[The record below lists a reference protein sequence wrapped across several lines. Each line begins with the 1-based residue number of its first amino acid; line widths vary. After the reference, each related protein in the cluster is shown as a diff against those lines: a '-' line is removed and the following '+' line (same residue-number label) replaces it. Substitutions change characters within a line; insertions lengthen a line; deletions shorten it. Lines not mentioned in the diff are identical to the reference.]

1 METDLE
7 NIRIEDVFLT
17 VKLMD
22 QEDTIVYETSLEEIK
37 LSLLQVVK
45 NIIETTQNFHRPE

>member
-22 QEDTIVYETSLEEIK
+22 QEDTIVFETSLEEIK
-37 LSLLQVVK
+37 HSLLQY
-45 NIIETTQNFHRPE
+45 

>member
-22 QEDTIVYETSLEEIK
+22 QEDTIVFETSLEEIK
-37 LSLLQVVK
+37 HSLLQYK
-45 NIIETTQNFHRPE
+45 INYL